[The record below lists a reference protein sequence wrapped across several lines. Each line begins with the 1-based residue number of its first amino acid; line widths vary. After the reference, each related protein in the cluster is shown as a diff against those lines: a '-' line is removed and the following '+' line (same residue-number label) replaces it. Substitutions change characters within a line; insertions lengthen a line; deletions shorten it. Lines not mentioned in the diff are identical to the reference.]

1 MLPLMKK
8 RMAILIKL
16 LETLPLNCSLHTK
29 QEYLVDVILV
39 REFMNCEP
47 A

>member
-1 MLPLMKK
+1 MKK

-47 A
+47 E